1 MRAGLI
7 TPEILEA
14 RRGQFGVSD
23 GMLNV
28 AVAEVGLQGT
38 GVVALVGQGITASVP
53 MSGTPSP
60 EKPVKS
66 DN

>member
-28 AVAEVGLQGT
+28 AVAEVGLQGA
-38 GVVALVGQGITASVP
+38 GVVALNEA
-53 MSGTPSP
+53 
-60 EKPVKS
+60 
-66 DN
+66 D